1 MEISEEKFKELNDI
15 ALKYKELND
24 KHDALSKEH
33 SELKGKYESAVA
45 TAQDLS
51 NKVLSIVSPRKET
64 EVEQQ
69 PKDLETIMKN
79 KLGGNYR
86 NGIK

>member
-15 ALKYKELND
+15 ALAHKELTD
-24 KHDALSKEH
+24 KHSALEKELD
-33 SELKGKYESAVA
+33 ELKGKYESAVA
-45 TAQDLS
+45 ISQELS
-51 NKVLSIVSPRKET
+51 NKVLSIVQPNKQEKV
-64 EVEQQ
+64 VEQ